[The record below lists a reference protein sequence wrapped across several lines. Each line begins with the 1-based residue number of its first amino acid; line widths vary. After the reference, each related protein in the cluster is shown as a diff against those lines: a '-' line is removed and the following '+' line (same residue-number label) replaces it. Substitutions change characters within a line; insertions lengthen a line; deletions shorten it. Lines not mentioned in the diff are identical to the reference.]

1 MIISPA
7 GHRVGFRFRLGF
19 RVGFRTIF
27 DPKKF
32 EYLKCFIF
40 YSILKRTKPDSNDQV
55 AGRAVF
61 NLFENVVQLTINQR
75 QNDPAQAAFRDML
88 MSLRNGL
95 DTAQAVDVYNVLRS
109 QMIGIAPNTIR
120 ERFRDAVNLHHS
132 NHSVER
138 ANIEKLNSLVT
149 AEGSAERMC
158 RINAVF

>member
-1 MIISPA
+1 M
-7 GHRVGFRFRLGF
+7 
-19 RVGFRTIF
+19 
-27 DPKKF
+27 
-32 EYLKCFIF
+32 
-40 YSILKRTKPDSNDQV
+40 

-61 NLFENVVQLTINQR
+61 NLFENVVELTINQR
-75 QNDPAQAAFRDML
+75 QNDPAQMAFRDML

-95 DTAQAVDVYNVLRS
+95 TTPQQAVDVYNVLRS